1 MCVIN
6 CLTVICYVCVVFLSE
21 LTVEDQRWSEACE
34 RDAGFK
40 RKSPVNIMETQK
52 NKLFFAEFN

>member
-6 CLTVICYVCVVFLSE
+6 CLTVLCYVCVVFLSE

-40 RKSPVNIMETQK
+40 RKSPVNIMEK